1 MQSPW
6 VILLTQVAGTLSTEP
21 SPLPLQPLF
30 GSDFGL
36 QSNSW
41 LYTFTQAASILHL
54 CTSQGPP
61 LLRAMASCSF
71 SWHTGPATRRS
82 QNSSQTPFSQ
92 LCQKSLDLVLAW
104 IASLQERFQ
113 DIRQLGLQL
122 AWLFQV
128 WLFLELT
135 CFFLC
140 FFLLSKAGRQH
151 HGFVVAFSYILC
163 SIHVLTL
170 VQFRTDTG
178 FPILTESILINKH
191 MMSAKYYTVF
201 RQVWEVFLFFLLE
214 IDPCANPFGY
224 SVLITSSTLR
234 DTQDLSFPYVNPRLD
249 FSKVIPLLVN

>member
-6 VILLTQVAGTLSTEP
+6 LILLTHVAGTLSTEAA
-21 SPLPLQPLF
+21 PLPLQPLF

-41 LYTFTQAASILHL
+41 LYTFTQAARIFHL

-71 SWHTGPATRRS
+71 GWHTGPATPRS
-82 QNSSQTPFSQ
+82 QNSSQTPLTQ

-104 IASLQERFQ
+104 IASLQEHFQ
-113 DIRQLGLQL
+113 DFRQLGLQL

-135 CFFLC
+135 FFFLC
-140 FFLLSKAGRQH
+140 VFLLSKAGRRH
-151 HGFVVAFSYILC
+151 HGFIVAFSYILC

-170 VQFRTDTG
+170 VQFSTDTG
-178 FPILTESILINKH
+178 FPVLTESIFINKH
-191 MMSAKYYTVF
+191 MTSAKYYIVF
-201 RQVWEVFLFFLLE
+201 CQLWEVFLFFLLE
-214 IDPCANPFGY
+214 IDPRANPFGY

-234 DTQDLSFPYVNPRLD
+234 DIQDLSFHYVNLD
-249 FSKVIPLLVN
+249 WWQSQIGLF